1 MRLFLPWILK
11 LILWSGAGSRAL
23 VHWLALHTGV
33 PALLVAAVLLVVGY
47 RVLRR
52 SARFLV
58 EVALVAALLVAAAE
72 LGFLRW

>member
-1 MRLFLPWILK
+1 MLASVK
-11 LILWSGAGSRAL
+11 AL
-23 VHWLALHTGV
+23 VRFLAAHTGL
-33 PALLVAAVLLVVGY
+33 PALLVAAVLVTIGY

-58 EVALVAALLVAAAE
+58 EVALVALMLLVGTE